1 MNDILPL
8 VMAGIAGLLL
18 GLLFFGGLWL
28 TVYKGAASDRP
39 ALWFLGSFLF
49 RMSGVLSGFYLV
61 SGGHWPR
68 ILTCLLGFALGRTIV
83 IRLTRLPEDG
93 QQRLAAGISHEA

>member
-18 GLLFFGGLWL
+18 GVLFFGGLWL
-28 TVYKGAASDRP
+28 TVYKGATSERP
-39 ALWFLGSFLF
+39 ALWFFGSFIL
-49 RMSGVLSGFYLV
+49 RMSIALSGFYLV
-61 SGGHWPR
+61 SDGHWPR
-68 ILTCLLGFALGRTIV
+68 TLTCLLGFALGRIIV
-83 IRLTRLPEDG
+83 IKLTRLPEDG